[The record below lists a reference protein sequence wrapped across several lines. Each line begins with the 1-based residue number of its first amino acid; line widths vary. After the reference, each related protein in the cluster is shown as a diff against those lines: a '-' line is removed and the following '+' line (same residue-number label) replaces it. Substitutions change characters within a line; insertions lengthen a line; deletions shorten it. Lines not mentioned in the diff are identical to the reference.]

1 MKQTLA
7 LRMGTQLSMTPQL
20 QQAIRLMQLSALE
33 LNLEVRQA
41 IESNPM
47 LELVEDDAD
56 PVDAD
61 QVDDIDREGAD
72 EIGPEESGGDED
84 GVAESADEESV
95 DDPLAD
101 TMDDWDDLDD
111 GMDTESEPSQDALE
125 DIPTDLP
132 VDVSWGDVYQPAA
145 PADTALGSSG
155 TADDGFEERNGTSES
170 LSSHLLWQ
178 LNLTSMSDRDRL
190 AALAIIDSIDD
201 DGMLRASIDDL
212 LDAMDPALAFEA
224 AEMEAVLRRVQSFD
238 PPGVGARD
246 LAECLLRQL
255 EEMPS
260 DIAWRD
266 EALALVR
273 DHFPALANRDFA
285 TLARRTKLRQD
296 DLLAVIALI
305 QSLNPRPGASI
316 GDVTTEYVEPDVIV
330 TKRKGRWTVD
340 LNRENTPK
348 VRVNGLYAGFIKP
361 ADTSADNQYL
371 KDNLQE
377 ARWFLK
383 NLEYRNETLLRV
395 ASEIVKRQRGFLERG
410 EEAMQPL
417 ILADIATAVDRHESP
432 ISRVTTRKY
441 MDTPR
446 GIFEL
451 KYFFSSHVNTANGGE
466 VSSTAIRAVIRKLT
480 AEEDPKKP
488 LSDSKIADILRGREI
503 KVARRTVAKY
513 RESLAIPPSNE
524 RRRLM

>member
-47 LELVEDDAD
+47 LELVEDDVD
-56 PVDAD
+56 PVDDAD
-61 QVDDIDREGAD
+61 PLDDIDQVGAD
-72 EIGPEESGGDED
+72 DVGADDDSAGEP
-84 GVAESADEESV
+84 ADEAPDADDSPV
-95 DDPLAD
+95 DA
-101 TMDDWDDLDD
+101 MDDWDDLD
-111 GMDTESEPSQDALE
+111 TEPAAQEALE

-132 VDVSWGDVYQPAA
+132 VDVSWDDVYQPSA
-145 PADTALGSSG
+145 PSDTALGSGG

-170 LSSHLLWQ
+170 LASHLLWQ

-201 DGMLRASIDDL
+201 DGMLKASIDDL

-266 EALALVR
+266 EALGLVR

-285 TLARRTKLRQD
+285 TLARRTKLGQD
-296 DLLAVIALI
+296 ELLAVIALI

-330 TKRKGRWTVD
+330 SKRKGRWTVD

-417 ILADIATAVDRHESP
+417 ILADIATAVDRHEST

-480 AEEDPKKP
+480 AEEDPRKP